1 MLLAYDKTTGEVL
14 YNSGTNS
21 SDPGS
26 VLFPPEAVAAI
37 TGRSDLG
44 ILRLNDN
51 TDAALVAKTFT
62 NVVTV
67 SGGKVFVGSP
77 LGEGAS
83 PDPTGPVS
91 PATAEQLMAFIN
103 KLQEQQ
109 DALTAQQVA
118 LQQQSDDLMLMMF
131 GGAV

>member
-1 MLLAYDKTTGEVL
+1 MLIAYDKVNGKVL

-21 SDPGS
+21 SDPAS
-26 VLFPPEAVAAI
+26 TLFPIAVVATI

-44 ILRLNDN
+44 ILRLDDN
-51 TDAALVAKTFT
+51 KDAALVAKTFT
-62 NVVTV
+62 NVITV
-67 SGGKVFVGSP
+67 SAGRVVVGGALGSSAEP
-77 LGEGAS
+77 E
-83 PDPTGPVS
+83 TPVS

-118 LQQQSDDLMLMMF
+118 LQQQSDDLMLLMF
-131 GGAV
+131 GGGAA